1 MDKPASPPF
10 RAHIRVLTER
20 SRPDPITV
28 VAWTGVDF
36 WLRVEVPPNVLVRSP
51 GQRQREVGRIIRE
64 HYAVW
69 GKRRDVDRL
78 LGRAWAR
85 VLAHELYHVLANT
98 SSHGGGGIA
107 QPRFSSRELLDDNM
121 EFNIEDVEKM
131 RPPAGDHNLPSTAS
145 ADAAGAS

>member
-69 GKRRDVDRL
+69 GKRRGPFGKITGYVFRSLPDRATRYGL
-78 LGRAWAR
+78 D
-85 VLAHELYHVLANT
+85 
-98 SSHGGGGIA
+98 GIA
-107 QPRFSSRELLDDNM
+107 TGETARPTRHGEVGFGPR
-121 EFNIEDVEKM
+121 
-131 RPPAGDHNLPSTAS
+131 
-145 ADAAGAS
+145 